1 MTERFQSRKFFP
13 IPGWLRGYPEDWLHA
28 DVIAGLTSAA
38 VVIPKAM
45 AYATI
50 AGLPV
55 QIGVYTALVPAVVYA
70 LLGTSRPLSVSTTTT
85 LAILTAAALGNVA
98 PSGDTSALIA
108 ASATLSVLV
117 GTMLVLAFALR
128 LGFVADFI
136 SEPVLTGFK
145 SAIGLIIVVDQ
156 LPKLLGIHIE
166 KSGFFRDIVA
176 IVQHLPTASILTV
189 LLAIFLLVLIFGLQ
203 RFRPNAPVP
212 LIAVGI
218 AIIASFFLS
227 LGERGVATV
236 GEIPRALPDIVLPR
250 TNLLLT
256 LWPAAAAIALMSF
269 TELIAAARAFGG
281 SDEPRPH
288 PNQELLA
295 LGAANIAGGLLSAMP
310 SGGGTTQ
317 TAVNQHAGART
328 QVAGTHYG
336 RRCPSRTLGV
346 GAPCQLYAAGSA
358 CRCRRGLLR

>member
-55 QIGVYTALVPAVVYA
+55 RIGVYTALVPAVVYA

-218 AIIASFFLS
+218 AIIASFFL
-227 LGERGVATV
+227 R
-236 GEIPRALPDIVLPR
+236 
-250 TNLLLT
+250 
-256 LWPAAAAIALMSF
+256 
-269 TELIAAARAFGG
+269 
-281 SDEPRPH
+281 
-288 PNQELLA
+288 
-295 LGAANIAGGLLSAMP
+295 
-310 SGGGTTQ
+310 
-317 TAVNQHAGART
+317 
-328 QVAGTHYG
+328 
-336 RRCPSRTLGV
+336 SR
-346 GAPCQLYAAGSA
+346 
-358 CRCRRGLLR
+358 